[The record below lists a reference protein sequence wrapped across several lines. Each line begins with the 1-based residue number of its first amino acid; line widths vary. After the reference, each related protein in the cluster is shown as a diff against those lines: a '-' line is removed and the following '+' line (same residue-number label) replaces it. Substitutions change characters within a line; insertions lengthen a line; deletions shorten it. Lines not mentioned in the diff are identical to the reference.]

1 MDDDRSVSMLDE
13 RELAVEDT
21 KEGEELVSGQCE
33 VRHADQQ
40 NPVKV
45 ARRLVLLAGPSLQ
58 CDSKVM
64 DTAWILLAVLVAA
77 CGDEDE

>member
-21 KEGEELVSGQCE
+21 KEGEEL
-33 VRHADQQ
+33 

-77 CGDEDE
+77 RGDEDE